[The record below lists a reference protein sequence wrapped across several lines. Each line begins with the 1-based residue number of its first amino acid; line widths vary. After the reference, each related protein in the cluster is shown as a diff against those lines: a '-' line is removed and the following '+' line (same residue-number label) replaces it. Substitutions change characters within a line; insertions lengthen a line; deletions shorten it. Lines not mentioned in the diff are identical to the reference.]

1 MPTST
6 DPALFDRTCA
16 IGADLAGAGA
26 GVLVLGCA
34 DMGPARA
41 RLQAAIGIPVIDL
54 VLAAVALA
62 QGFLAAE
69 QATS

>member
-1 MPTST
+1 
-6 DPALFDRTCA
+6 
-16 IGADLAGAGA
+16 
-26 GVLVLGCA
+26 
-34 DMGPARA
+34 MGPARA